1 MNHGVVSAYKKT
13 ALLLLSFLRHTVP
26 SLLAV
31 EQSLA
36 NIEKQPSV
44 NKTVNSPKTRG
55 LSHTLVP
62 FRVSSTNFYACALL
76 RIYLSAHFF
85 YI

>member
-13 ALLLLSFLRHTVP
+13 ALLLLSFLRHKVP

-44 NKTVNSPKTRG
+44 
-55 LSHTLVP
+55 
-62 FRVSSTNFYACALL
+62 
-76 RIYLSAHFF
+76 
-85 YI
+85 